1 VLRVTRGD
9 GGHNF
14 ENDGALKNGGRL
26 DVFELDS
33 RRHDGD
39 DSYLST
45 NELGDGAA
53 RDDGV
58 RCLLPLPSGALLS
71 GGSDA
76 CVRMWCPG
84 EPGRSKVVSG
94 PLPPGPRPTYDESR
108 EGVNGTPVLRE
119 VPVRD
124 ERGGNTGGVNVGDQ
138 VAAAAVRHDCH
149 RDSVLCMAAVGTGMQ
164 RMLVTCG
171 RDAAVKVWK

>member
-1 VLRVTRGD
+1 
-9 GGHNF
+9 
-14 ENDGALKNGGRL
+14 
-26 DVFELDS
+26 
-33 RRHDGD
+33 
-39 DSYLST
+39 
-45 NELGDGAA
+45 
-53 RDDGV
+53 
-58 RCLLPLPSGALLS
+58 
-71 GGSDA
+71 
-76 CVRMWCPG
+76 
-84 EPGRSKVVSG
+84 VSG

-119 VPVRD
+119 VPTRD
-124 ERGGNTGGVNVGDQ
+124 ERVNTGGVNVGDQ